1 VIKTLAISNYR
12 SIKELVVPLGR
23 LNLVTG
29 ANGSGKTNLY
39 RALRLLADTAHGGL
53 IAPLAREGGLSSVMW
68 AGPEEFSR
76 AMRDGEQPI
85 QGTRRNNKVRF
96 KLGFS
101 SDDFGYAVTV
111 GFTPPEIPPPN
122 PPSAFVLDPQF
133 KRESIWDGPFLR
145 PASVLVDR
153 TGALVKR
160 RAGRE
165 WEILTHHLP
174 AFDSLFTQVAREQRC
189 PEVFE
194 VRELIRSW
202 RFYDHFRIDQDAP
215 ARRPQLGT
223 RTPVMHQDGRDLAAA
238 LQTIREIGD
247 AEALDEAVEGA
258 FPGSSLEIDAE
269 PGGIFTLALRQHGLL
284 RPLTA
289 AELSDGTLRYLLL
302 VAALL
307 SPRPPT
313 LMVLNEPEAS
323 LHTDLL
329 PSLGRLIIS
338 ASKHCQIWI
347 VSHSTRLAAALE
359 HDSECNTIVLE
370 RELSET
376 KIRGQDRLDQPPW
389 HWPE

>member
-1 VIKTLAISNYR
+1 MITTLAVSNYR
-12 SIKELVVPLGR
+12 SIKDLVIPLGP

-39 RALRLLADTAHGGL
+39 RALRLLADTAQGGL
-53 IAPLAREGGLSSVMW
+53 TGPLAREGGLTSIMW

-76 AMRDGEQPI
+76 GMRDGSQPI
-85 QGTRRNNKVRF
+85 QGLSRSKSPRF
-96 KLGFS
+96 KLGFCTEEL
-101 SDDFGYAVTV
+101 GYAVTI
-111 GFTPPEIPPPN
+111 GFTPRDSESMFN
-122 PPSAFVLDPQF
+122 LDPQF
-133 KRESIWDGPFLR
+133 KRESIWAGPFLR

-153 TGALVKR
+153 NGALVRR
-160 RAGRE
+160 RADRT
-165 WEILTHHLP
+165 WEILTQHLP
-174 AFDSLFTQVAREQRC
+174 LFDSLFAQVAKEQRC
-189 PEVFE
+189 PEVFD

-247 AEALDEAVEGA
+247 REALDEAIEDA

-269 PGGIFTLALRQHGLL
+269 QSGIFTLRLRQHGLL
-284 RPLTA
+284 RSLSA

-307 SPRPPT
+307 SPRPPS

-323 LHTDLL
+323 LHSDLL
-329 PSLGRLIIS
+329 PALGRLIIA
-338 ASKHCQIWI
+338 ASKMCQIWI
-347 VSHSTRLAAALE
+347 VSHSSRLAAAIE
-359 HDSECNTIVLE
+359 HDSDCNTIVLE
-370 RELSET
+370 RDLSET
-376 KIRGQDRLDQPPW
+376 KILGQDPVDQPPW
-389 HWPE
+389 HWPD